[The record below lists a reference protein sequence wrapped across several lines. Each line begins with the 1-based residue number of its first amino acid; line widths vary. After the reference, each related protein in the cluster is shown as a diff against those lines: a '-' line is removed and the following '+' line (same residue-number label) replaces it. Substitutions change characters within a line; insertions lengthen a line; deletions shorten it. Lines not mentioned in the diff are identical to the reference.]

1 MKRRIICCAVV
12 AMMMAQHATAQTPQR
27 KITIGELFTLVESGS
42 KTLRMQKS
50 GVDVSARG
58 IEEAKSKRLADV
70 GASLQLSYNGNVV
83 MTDRDFGNVKGFSQP
98 HFGNSF
104 ALWAQQVVYAGGAI
118 DAGIR
123 LAELQKSMS
132 ENAVAQTRNQQRFLA
147 LGQYLDLYKL
157 DNGIKVY
164 ESNIA
169 LTEKLIA
176 DINTKQQ
183 QGMALKNDVT
193 RYELQMEQL
202 KLGKR
207 KLEDQKRILNH
218 QLCNTLGLEGVMVEP
233 EVDLDRIGDAGIKEA
248 DLQNTAAMQ
257 SPVIRQSALEM
268 QASDQQLKLAKS
280 EMMPKV
286 ALVASENFMGEQ
298 LRLPL
303 VWRGFSYAVLCIAF
317 MWCLHEIMSFEHF
330 FQALAVFNVLHMF
343 VGGLVGASLHARG
356 MKYYVGDGFA
366 RCSGYID
373 SVRMSAR
380 HADFPAMMESITQGF
395 MAQSIKILFG
405 WTLIAALFFAILMLL
420 WDIPMVRRHVKHIPD
435 WPKVGM
441 GVLRGFHRQQRL
453 KELRRQRRL
462 SQV

>member
-12 AMMMAQHATAQTPQR
+12 AMMMATHGMAQTPQR
-27 KITIGELFTLVESGS
+27 RMTIGELFTLVESGS

-58 IEEAKSKRLADV
+58 IEEAKSKRLPDV

-104 ALWAQQVVYAGGAI
+104 ALEAQQVVYAGGAI

-123 LAELQKSMS
+123 LAELQKNMS

-164 ESNIA
+164 QSNIA

-207 KLEDQKRILNH
+207 KLEDQKIILNH
-218 QLCNTLGLEGVMVEP
+218 QLCNTLGLEDVMVEP
-233 EVDLDRIGDAGIKEA
+233 EVDLDRIGDASVKEA
-248 DLQNTAAMQ
+248 DLQSTAAMQ

-286 ALVASENFMGEQ
+286 ALVASENFMG
-298 LRLPL
+298 P
-303 VWRGFSYAVLCIAF
+303 FTYDIPP
-317 MWCLHEIMSFEHF
+317 IDNN
-330 FQALAVFNVLHMF
+330 FNVW
-343 VGGLVGASLHARG
+343 
-356 MKYYVGDGFA
+356 YVGVGVRYSLSSLFKSNKTVRKAKAQQLQSREAHAVVSERVNNDMQQAYTIHQQAFVELHTLQK
-366 RCSGYID
+366 
-373 SVRMSAR
+373 SVELASQNYKVMNNRYLNQLALVTDMVDASNLKLNAELQEVNVR
-380 HADFPAMMESITQGF
+380 INVAYTYYNMMYVAGNLGE
-395 MAQSIKILFG
+395 
-405 WTLIAALFFAILMLL
+405 
-420 WDIPMVRRHVKHIPD
+420 
-435 WPKVGM
+435 
-441 GVLRGFHRQQRL
+441 
-453 KELRRQRRL
+453 
-462 SQV
+462 

>member
-58 IEEAKSKRLADV
+58 IEEAKSKRLPDV
-70 GASLQLSYNGNVV
+70 GASLQMSYNGNVV

-104 ALWAQQVVYAGGAI
+104 ALEAQQVVYAGGAI

-132 ENAVAQTRNQQRFLA
+132 ENAVALTRNQQRFLA

-164 ESNIA
+164 QSNIA

-202 KLGKR
+202 ELGKR

-218 QLCNTLGLEGVMVEP
+218 QLCNTLGLEDVMVEP
-233 EVDLDRIGDAGIKEA
+233 EVDLDRIGDAGVKEA
-248 DLQNTAAMQ
+248 DLQSTAAML

-286 ALVASENFMGEQ
+286 ALVASENFMG
-298 LRLPL
+298 P
-303 VWRGFSYAVLCIAF
+303 FTYDIPP
-317 MWCLHEIMSFEHF
+317 IDNN
-330 FQALAVFNVLHMF
+330 FNVW
-343 VGGLVGASLHARG
+343 
-356 MKYYVGDGFA
+356 YVGVGVRYSLSSLFKSNKTVRKAKVQQLQSREAHAVASERVNNDMQQAYTIHQQAFVELHTLQKSVELASQNYKVMNNRYLNQLALVTDMVDASNLKLNAELQEVNA
-366 RCSGYID
+366 RINVAYTYYN
-373 SVRMSAR
+373 
-380 HADFPAMMESITQGF
+380 MMYVAGNLGE
-395 MAQSIKILFG
+395 
-405 WTLIAALFFAILMLL
+405 
-420 WDIPMVRRHVKHIPD
+420 
-435 WPKVGM
+435 
-441 GVLRGFHRQQRL
+441 
-453 KELRRQRRL
+453 
-462 SQV
+462 

>member
-1 MKRRIICCAVV
+1 MKRKIICCAVV
-12 AMMMAQHATAQTPQR
+12 AMMMAQHAAAQTPQR
-27 KITIGELFTLVESGS
+27 KMTIGELFTLVESGS

-58 IEEAKSKRLADV
+58 IEEAKSKRLPDV
-70 GASLQLSYNGNVV
+70 GASLQMSYNGNVV

-104 ALWAQQVVYAGGAI
+104 ALEAQQVVYAGGAI

-132 ENAVAQTRNQQRFLA
+132 ENAVVLTRNQQRFLA

-169 LTEKLIA
+169 LTDKLIA

-202 KLGKR
+202 KLGMR

-248 DLQNTAAMQ
+248 DLQSTAAMQ

-280 EMMPKV
+280 EMLPKV
-286 ALVASENFMGEQ
+286 ALVASENFVG
-298 LRLPL
+298 P
-303 VWRGFSYAVLCIAF
+303 FNYDIPP
-317 MWCLHEIMSFEHF
+317 IDNN
-330 FQALAVFNVLHMF
+330 FNVW
-343 VGGLVGASLHARG
+343 
-356 MKYYVGDGFA
+356 YVGVGVRYSLSSLFKSNKTVRKAKAQQLQSREAHAVASERVNNDMQQAYTIHLQAFVELHTQQKSVELAGQNYKVMNNRYLNQLALVTDMVDASNLKLNAELQEVNA
-366 RCSGYID
+366 RINVAYTYYNIMYVAGNLG
-373 SVRMSAR
+373 
-380 HADFPAMMESITQGF
+380 E
-395 MAQSIKILFG
+395 
-405 WTLIAALFFAILMLL
+405 
-420 WDIPMVRRHVKHIPD
+420 
-435 WPKVGM
+435 
-441 GVLRGFHRQQRL
+441 
-453 KELRRQRRL
+453 
-462 SQV
+462 

>member
-1 MKRRIICCAVV
+1 MKRKIICCAVV
-12 AMMMAQHATAQTPQR
+12 AMMMAQHAAAQTPQR
-27 KITIGELFTLVESGS
+27 KMTIGELFTLVESGS

-58 IEEAKSKRLADV
+58 IEEAKSKRLPDV
-70 GASLQLSYNGNVV
+70 GASLQMSYNGNVV

-104 ALWAQQVVYAGGAI
+104 ALEAQQVVYAGGAI

-132 ENAVAQTRNQQRFLA
+132 ENAVALTRNQQRFLA

-169 LTEKLIA
+169 LTDKLIA

-202 KLGKR
+202 KLGMR

-248 DLQNTAAMQ
+248 DLQSTAAMQ

-280 EMMPKV
+280 EMLPKV
-286 ALVASENFMGEQ
+286 ALVASENFVG
-298 LRLPL
+298 P
-303 VWRGFSYAVLCIAF
+303 FNYDIPP
-317 MWCLHEIMSFEHF
+317 IDNN
-330 FQALAVFNVLHMF
+330 FNVW
-343 VGGLVGASLHARG
+343 
-356 MKYYVGDGFA
+356 YVGVGVRYSLSSLFKSNKTVRKAKAQQLQSREAHAVASERVNNDMQQAYTIHLQAFVELHTQQKSVELAGQNYKVMNNRYLNQLALVTDMVDASNLKLNAELQEVNA
-366 RCSGYID
+366 RINVAYTYYNIMYVAGNLG
-373 SVRMSAR
+373 
-380 HADFPAMMESITQGF
+380 E
-395 MAQSIKILFG
+395 
-405 WTLIAALFFAILMLL
+405 
-420 WDIPMVRRHVKHIPD
+420 
-435 WPKVGM
+435 
-441 GVLRGFHRQQRL
+441 
-453 KELRRQRRL
+453 
-462 SQV
+462 